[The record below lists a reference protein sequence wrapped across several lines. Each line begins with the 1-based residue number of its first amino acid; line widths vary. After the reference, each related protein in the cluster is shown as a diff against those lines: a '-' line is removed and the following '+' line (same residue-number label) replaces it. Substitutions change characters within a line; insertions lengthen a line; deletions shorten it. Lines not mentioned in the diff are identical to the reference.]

1 MGKIR
6 NTLRRGVAGAALVLA
21 TGAATLGAATPAE
34 AATGRITVSFGD
46 WRCAATG
53 GGSVVA
59 VQMGS
64 QYGSVPYTRGRQI
77 AITARTNTANNLTGV
92 IWCKRPWWRLGV
104 TTPVYNIHQGLWVSR
119 VGQHF
124 NV

>member
-1 MGKIR
+1 MGK
-6 NTLRRGVAGAALVLA
+6 TTKALHRGVAGFAVLLA
-21 TGAATLGAATPAE
+21 TGAAALATATPAE
-34 AATGRITVSFGD
+34 AAYGRITVSFGD

-64 QYGSVPYTRGRQI
+64 QYGSAPYTRGRQI
-77 AITARTNTANNLTGV
+77 SINARTGTTNNLTGV
-92 IWCKRPWWRLGV
+92 IWCKRPWWRFGV
-104 TTPVYNIHQGLWVSR
+104 TTPVYNIHQGLWVSY
-119 VGQHF
+119 VGQRF